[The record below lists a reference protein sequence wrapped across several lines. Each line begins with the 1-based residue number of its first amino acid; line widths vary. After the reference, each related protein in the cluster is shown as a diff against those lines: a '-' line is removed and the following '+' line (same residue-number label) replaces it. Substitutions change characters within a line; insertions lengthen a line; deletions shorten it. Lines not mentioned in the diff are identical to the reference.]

1 MQRIGLLF
9 FLLLTARLV
18 TAQEPS
24 TDKSAKYFNQTELGI
39 GFGVG
44 KFKTDITPQG
54 QYTVKNNE
62 IPISLQTIN
71 GFIFSD
77 RIGVGLGIG
86 VEKWQHGLFFPL
98 FGQLTYY
105 FKAEE
110 QGFFVSG
117 NIGYGFGKRDS
128 TSIYHAGTGALTAG
142 LSLGYRMKVAKRL
155 QFMYE
160 FYYKYQAI
168 ESNYSVFYSDST
180 RQDALIDYKVPMN
193 FLGFRIGVIFK

>member
-1 MQRIGLLF
+1 MQRIVPLF
-9 FLLLTARLV
+9 FLVLAGSSLA
-18 TAQEPS
+18 AQEQNNE
-24 TDKSAKYFNQTELGI
+24 KSARYFNQTELGI

-44 KFKTDITPQG
+44 KFNTDITPQG

-62 IPISLQTIN
+62 VPISLQTIN
-71 GFIFSD
+71 GFIFNE
-77 RIGVGLGIG
+77 RIGAGLGLG
-86 VEKWQHGLFFPL
+86 VEMWKDGLFFPL

-110 QGFFVSG
+110 KGFFVSG
-117 NIGYGFGKRDS
+117 NIGYGFGTRDS

-142 LSLGYRMKVAKRL
+142 VSLGYRMKVAKRL

-168 ESNYSVFYSDST
+168 QSSYSIYYSDST